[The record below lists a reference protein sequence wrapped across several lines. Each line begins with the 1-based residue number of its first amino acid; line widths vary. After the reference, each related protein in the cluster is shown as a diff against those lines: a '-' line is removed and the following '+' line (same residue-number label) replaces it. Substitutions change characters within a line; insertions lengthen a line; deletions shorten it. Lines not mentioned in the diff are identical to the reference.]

1 MKKIGV
7 VIIFLIFIGFAFLG
21 FKAASKILPAT
32 RSVSNNKANN
42 PTAITQQNYLIFR
55 VDDLSANE
63 PALISIWA
71 ALIYPSTPPQIIVL
85 PLFPS
90 TNQEIHERLADK
102 FALNH
107 HGEVVPTFLRLV
119 SREYDLQTNGYIL
132 ADQTALGQS
141 ILWMTGQETSA
152 TSAPALSEDEKTAL
166 IANGQNVYQQFCQM
180 LVAGSGSGYYAA
192 INWSALLPDH
202 FVTNLSF
209 DELIIQAEKILRVG
223 PLGQCNVIAPQ

>member
-7 VIIFLIFIGFAFLG
+7 LIIFVIFIGFAFLG
-21 FKAASKILPAT
+21 FKVASKILPAT
-32 RSVSNNKANN
+32 RSVSNNQANN
-42 PTAITQQNYLIFR
+42 PTAITQQNYLILR

-71 ALIYPSTPPQIIVL
+71 ALVYPSTPPQVMVL

-90 TNQEIHERLADK
+90 TNQEVHERMADK
-102 FALNH
+102 FSLT
-107 HGEVVPTFLRLV
+107 HGKKVSPIFLRWV
-119 SREYDLQTNGYIL
+119 SREYDLQINGYIL

-141 ILWMTGQETSA
+141 MLWMTGQETSA
-152 TSAPALSEDEKTAL
+152 TSAPALSEDEKSAL
-166 IANGQNVYQQFCQM
+166 IANGQSVYQQFCQM
-180 LVAGSGSGYYAA
+180 LLAGSGSGYYAA

-209 DELIIQAEKILRVG
+209 DELIIQAEKILRAG